1 VSPDPLELLDLLVSL
16 DLNDLKDLLDLPV
29 LFDLNDLK
37 GLKVNTGATGDKG
50 DAFTY
55 QDFTPEQLASLK

>member
-37 GLKVNTGATGDKG
+37 GLKVILELLVIKVM
-50 DAFTY
+50 
-55 QDFTPEQLASLK
+55 LSLIKTSLQNN